1 MHIYKFTHLESGRSY
16 IGQTIQDPNRRRLE
30 HICDSRHTKR
40 TYHFHNALR
49 KYGIDSFFFE
59 VIAKASDLKELNS
72 LEEYYVTKFDSIQNG
87 FNIRNP
93 GDNKTHNPESIARMQ
108 ESQKKAHARR
118 REMNGGVE
126 KTAAHKKHVFT
137 KPSPLK
143 GKSHTTKG
151 VMKGKTWEE
160 IYGVEGAAIRREQH
174 RIRKQLKE
182 ASV

>member
-49 KYGIDSFFFE
+49 KYGIDSFSFE

-93 GDNKTHNPESIARMQ
+93 GDNKIHNPESIVRMQ

-118 REMNGGVE
+118 REMGGGVE
-126 KTAAHKKHVFT
+126 KTKKRNQIV
-137 KPSPLK
+137 
-143 GKSHTTKG
+143 
-151 VMKGKTWEE
+151 KTWQSAKKGTTSTKWKNKGTKSWKL
-160 IYGVEGAAIRREQH
+160 IDGKRVWYI
-174 RIRKQLKE
+174 KE